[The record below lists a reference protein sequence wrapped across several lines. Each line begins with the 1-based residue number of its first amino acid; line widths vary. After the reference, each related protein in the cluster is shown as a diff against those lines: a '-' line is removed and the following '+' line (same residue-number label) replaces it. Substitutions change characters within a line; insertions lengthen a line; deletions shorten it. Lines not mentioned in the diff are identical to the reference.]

1 MAKDHNIIEFDDL
14 FKENTQKSYDVN
26 PDDKRRYGSALL
38 IYALM
43 MFAGAAIL
51 FLLLSGVESFFKTY
65 DEPERVLE
73 SIFEDSSV
81 ITIMPLDV
89 YENYQDNYQRYIKKV
104 TYDEQYVLL
113 YNRQNDAF
121 EATFYVQIEES
132 EETTLNFELIERIFV
147 DGEVVYFED
156 TNQSVKVLLASTLTV
171 PFENHQA
178 ELVSGQMRTFSPFGA
193 SVLNFLVYLIL
204 LPLLIYVLRV
214 DIVVDFNA
222 FKLIK
227 NQWIFILLIGYVY
240 LIAGN
245 ITANGL
251 RWFLTSVFNIEVAE
265 SLNQI
270 IIVRALNSNGAFFML
285 VSAIFMGP
293 IVEELIF
300 RKALFGFFQ
309 SDKVALVV
317 SSLAFGAVH
326 LVGETSF
333 LQAAVNGI
341 SYFVMG
347 FVFGYIYLKNN
358 RNLWAPTFVHI
369 LSNTIAILGILFI
382 L

>member
-1 MAKDHNIIEFDDL
+1 MAKEQNIIEFDDL
-14 FKENTQKSYDVN
+14 FKEDRPKNYDVN

-51 FLLLSGVESFFKTY
+51 FLLLSGVNSFFKTY

-73 SIFEDSSV
+73 SIFEDPSI
-81 ITIMPLDV
+81 ITIMPLDI
-89 YENYQDNYQRYIKKV
+89 YENYQDDYKRYIDKEA
-104 TYDEQYVLL
+104 YNDQYVIL
-113 YNRQNDAF
+113 YNRQNEAF
-121 EATFYVQIEES
+121 ETTFFVELD
-132 EETTLNFELIERIFV
+132 ETAIRTLNIELVDKIFV
-147 DGEVVYFED
+147 DGEEVYFED
-156 TNQSVKVLLASTLTV
+156 TNDKVKTLIASTLST
-171 PFENHQA
+171 PFESHQA
-178 ELVSGQMRTFSPFGA
+178 PLVTGEIRNFSPFGA
-193 SVLNFLVYLIL
+193 SVLNFLIYLIL
-204 LPLLIYVLRV
+204 LPLLVYVLKV
-214 DIVVDFNA
+214 DIVADFNA

-251 RWFLTSVFNIEVAE
+251 RWFLTSIFNIEVAE
-265 SLNQI
+265 SVNQL
-270 IIVRALNSNGAFFML
+270 IIVRALNSNGAIFML
-285 VSAIFMGP
+285 VSAIIMGP

-300 RKALFGFFQ
+300 RKAFFGLFQ

-317 SSLAFGAVH
+317 SSVAFGAVH